1 MAKAGIQSLDVAG
14 KRVLMR
20 VDFNVP
26 TKDGAVA
33 DDTRI
38 TAALP
43 TIRYLLDQGA
53 AVVLMSHLGRPK
65 GGKVEPKF
73 SLKPVAERLQAL
85 LGRPVKFCPDCVG
98 AETLAMAQAMKP
110 GDVLEVVADD
120 RGIKQDMPAWCKAT
134 GNECVSIKEEGSE
147 IHVFVKKT

>member
-1 MAKAGIQSLDVAG
+1 MNKLTVRDVNFKGA
-14 KRVLMR
+14 RALVR

-26 TKDGAVA
+26 IEDGKVA

-43 TIRYLLDQGA
+43 TIRYILDQGA

-85 LGRPVKFCPDCVG
+85 LGRPVKFGPDCIG
-98 AETLAMAQAMKP
+98 AETLALARSLKP
-110 GDVLEVVADD
+110 GDVLLVENT
-120 RGIKQDMPAWCKAT
+120 RFY
-134 GNECVSIKEEGSE
+134 KEEEGQSQACRGC
-147 IHVFVKKT
+147 HG